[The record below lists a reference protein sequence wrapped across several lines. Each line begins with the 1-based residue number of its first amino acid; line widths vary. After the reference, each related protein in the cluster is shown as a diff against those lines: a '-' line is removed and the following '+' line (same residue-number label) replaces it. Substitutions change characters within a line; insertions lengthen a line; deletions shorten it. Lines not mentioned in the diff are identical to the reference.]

1 MLTEK
6 DIEKF
11 YQDYKKLGLKKAVA
25 TIARATGYGSPNV
38 SEWLSKKKVPSEAFI
53 KAFYENFY
61 KTSTPAPDPPKTFIS
76 HDATA
81 QPDLMQAIISLTKSN
96 EGLVNQHTEIVKANK
111 AIAETNRL
119 LAE

>member
-38 SEWLSKKKVPSEAFI
+38 SEWLSKKKVPSETFI
-53 KAFYENFY
+53 KKFYEAFY
-61 KTSTPAPDPPKTFIS
+61 KTSTPDQDPALQEAPAGYKTRQDTILYNLS
-76 HDATA
+76 ESIRA
-81 QPDLMQAIISLTKSN
+81 QADVRYSDQ
-96 EGLVNQHTEIVKANK
+96 KAGNCSGY
-111 AIAETNRL
+111 
-119 LAE
+119 